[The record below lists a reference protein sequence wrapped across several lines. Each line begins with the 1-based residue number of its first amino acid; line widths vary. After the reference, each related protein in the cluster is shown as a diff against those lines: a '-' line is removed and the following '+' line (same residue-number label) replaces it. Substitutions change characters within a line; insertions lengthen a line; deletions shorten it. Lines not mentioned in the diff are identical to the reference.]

1 MLSDIAMIGLAVMG
15 ENLSVNIESR
25 GYRVSVLDV
34 RKGVTEAFVKGRGK
48 GKNFYGAKSFE
59 DLVSSLAKPR
69 IVMMMIRAGAPVDEV
84 ISKLL
89 PLLEPG
95 DIIIDGGNSQFEDT
109 ARRCKLVESRG
120 CLFIG
125 TGVSGGE

>member
-34 RKGVTEAFVKGRGK
+34 REGVTEAFVKGRGK

-59 DLVSSLAKPR
+59 DLVSSLAKP
-69 IVMMMIRAGAPVDEV
+69 MTNEV
-84 ISKLL
+84 
-89 PLLEPG
+89 PLLT
-95 DIIIDGGNSQFEDT
+95 SLAVKVFWLT
-109 ARRCKLVESRG
+109 
-120 CLFIG
+120 
-125 TGVSGGE
+125 